1 MGGSHPVFLTKDI
14 TRTEVKQR
22 ILRACERLQVEKL
35 PLVAFFWADYSVK
48 RYTTVA
54 LWLTELKEQGLI
66 QEVGATNFDLK
77 RLKELQSAGVPL
89 VSHQVQLSAIDR
101 RPVQSGMTEWCK
113 ENDISTIAFGT
124 VGSGIL
130 SDDYFGK
137 AQPSQEQLT
146 TASLRMYSKTANRFG
161 DWKLVQELLQTM
173 NAIALDIQRDGR
185 CTEATIANVAQRFV
199 LQTPSVASVLIG
211 VRNLDHLVENTRSH
225 SFVLMPDEIEA
236 IEKVVAK
243 RKGPQ
248 GDVWEIERGLI

>member
-1 MGGSHPVFLTKDI
+1 M
-14 TRTEVKQR
+14 
-22 ILRACERLQVEKL
+22 
-35 PLVAFFWADYSVK
+35 K

-54 LWLTELKEQGLI
+54 LWLAELKEQGLI
-66 QEVGATNFDLK
+66 QEIGATNFDLK
-77 RLKELQSAGVPL
+77 RLKELKAAGVPL

-101 RPVQSGMTEWCK
+101 RPVQSGMTDWCN

-137 AQPSQEQLT
+137 AAPSQEQLT
-146 TASLRMYSKTANRFG
+146 TASLRMYSKTASRFG

-173 NAIALDIQRDGR
+173 NAIALDIRRDGR
-185 CTEATIANVAQRFV
+185 SSVATIANVAQRFI

-211 VRNLDHLVENTRSH
+211 VRNRDHVVENTYTH
-225 SFVLMPDEIEA
+225 SFSLKPEEIEA
-236 IEKVVAK
+236 IEQVVAK